1 MTDDQ
6 ALKLECTKATGN
18 VQEAKVLYQWLTE
31 EKKAE
36 LPVAPVEV
44 DRG

>member
-18 VQEAKVLYQWLTE
+18 VQEARALYDWLME
-31 EKKAE
+31 EKKPEPAAE
-36 LPVAPVEV
+36 SPAV
-44 DRG
+44 